1 LGVPSYLI
9 ETFLARGDAGALA
22 KREQLARSAA
32 EKLSQAG
39 VHVRFEGAI
48 HVPRDEICFFIF
60 EAPSGRDAAVAA
72 HHAELDALRVV
83 EAVSSAN
90 EQEEK

>member
-1 LGVPSYLI
+1 VPCYLV
-9 ETFLARGDAGALA
+9 ETFLARSEAGALIGR
-22 KREQLARSAA
+22 KRLARSAA
-32 EKLSQAG
+32 EKLTRAG
-39 VHVRFEGAI
+39 THVRFQGAI
-48 HVPRDEICFFIF
+48 HVPGDEMCFFIF

-72 HHAELDALRVV
+72 QHAELDALRVV

>member
-22 KREQLARSAA
+22 KREQLAAA
-32 EKLSQAG
+32 EKLSQTG